1 MTTPALSAITTV
13 LRTCQSVAYLLTPP
27 RVEARRW
34 QIRLQHWVF
43 RPPGLQGH

>member
-13 LRTCQSVAYLLTPP
+13 LLHLSVRSHLTPP

-34 QIRLQHWVF
+34 RIRLQHWAF